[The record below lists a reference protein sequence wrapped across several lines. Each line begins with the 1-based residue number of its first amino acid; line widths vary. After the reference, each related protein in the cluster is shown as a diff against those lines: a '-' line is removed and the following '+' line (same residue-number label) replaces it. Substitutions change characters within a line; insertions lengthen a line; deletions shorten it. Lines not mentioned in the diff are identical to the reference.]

1 MRVNN
6 FELNSA
12 VASECIKVAR
22 PKKPNKAMQPIVYVV
37 SILWFRRCS
46 TLPQGVRRK
55 RCD

>member
-22 PKKPNKAMQPIVYVV
+22 PKKPNKAMQPIVYAV